1 MTILFL
7 LKKPSIRL
15 CLDIRARS
23 CVDEM
28 RGRQLYNGD
37 CSIVG
42 LGELPATGNG
52 ALDELVESS
61 VLQAE
66 I

>member
-15 CLDIRARS
+15 CLDIRAKPR
-23 CVDEM
+23 VDEV

-37 CSIVG
+37 CCIVG
-42 LGELPATGNG
+42 LGELPATENG

>member
-7 LKKPSIRL
+7 LSKPSIRL

-23 CVDEM
+23 CVDEV
-28 RGRQLYNGD
+28 RGRQLYNGN
-37 CSIVG
+37 CRIVG

-52 ALDELVESS
+52 ALDKLVESPPF
-61 VLQAE
+61 QGG